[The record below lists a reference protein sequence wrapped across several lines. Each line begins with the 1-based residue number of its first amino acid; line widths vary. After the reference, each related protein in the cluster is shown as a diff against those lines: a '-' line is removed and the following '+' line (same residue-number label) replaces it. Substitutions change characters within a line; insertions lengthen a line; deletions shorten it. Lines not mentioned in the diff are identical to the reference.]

1 LAHTRRI
8 RGLEDEL
15 DMMRVELQ
23 KAEEMRSKL
32 AANQMVHPRAIKD
45 AADAL
50 ERKLNEEVHNIME
63 DGKIQYIK
71 SLVDSFNASVKGVR
85 IPTMH
90 P

>member
-1 LAHTRRI
+1 
-8 RGLEDEL
+8 
-15 DMMRVELQ
+15 MMRVELQ

-63 DGKIQYIK
+63 DGKI
-71 SLVDSFNASVKGVR
+71 
-85 IPTMH
+85 
-90 P
+90 